1 VAPLPPSLIE
11 RARAFADGDGAIAP
25 TRDAATVVLLRERAG
40 GLETYLL
47 RRAPSM
53 AFAAGMY
60 VFPGGS
66 VDARDADA
74 GRRSGWAGPPPAT
87 WAAWLGCDEVLAR
100 ELVCAAVRET
110 FEESGILL
118 AGPSEDEVVGDTTAT
133 EWESDRL
140 GLLDRSHS
148 LGDLLARRRLV
159 VRSDLLRAWG
169 HWITPEFEP
178 RRFDTRFFVA
188 AVPDGQRTRDVGG
201 EADRVVWLPV
211 RAAVEQYDA
220 GTLPMLPP
228 TAVTLRE
235 LSSYDN
241 LADVAAAPRDI
252 RPLMPRVVDEDGE
265 IRLVLD
271 GPRGEQPADEVP
283 S

>member
-1 VAPLPPSLIE
+1 VS
-11 RARAFADGDGAIAP
+11 P
-25 TRDAATVVLLRERAG
+25 TRDAATVVLLRERGG

-53 AFAAGMY
+53 AFAAGMH

-74 GRRSGWAGPPPAT
+74 GRTSGWAGPSPAS
-87 WAAWLGCDEVLAR
+87 WAEWLGCDEVLAR

-159 VRSDLLRAWG
+159 LRSDLLRAWG

-201 EADRVVWLPV
+201 EADQVVWLPV

-265 IRLVLD
+265 VRLVLD